1 MSETFTFSRRS
12 ALRGLGVAVAA
23 GVAGYLVARGSSA
36 ARAKGI
42 ATAANGYGAGRTEGR
57 RLASLGQIAV
67 GGGLILADARIVLT
81 RGRNGTVHG
90 FSAVC
95 THQGCT
101 VTLVRDG
108 MIGCP
113 CHGSRFDAQT
123 GAVLAGPAP
132 RALPPIPVVVRE
144 GDVYTA

>member
-1 MSETFTFSRRS
+1 MFTFSRRS
-12 ALRGLGVAVAA
+12 ALRGLGVAVGA
-23 GVAGYLVARGSSA
+23 GVAGYLVARTSSA
-36 ARAKGI
+36 AHGKGLT
-42 ATAANGYGAGRTEGR
+42 TAANGYGAARTEGR
-57 RLASLGQIAV
+57 RLADLGQLPV
-67 GGGLILADARIVLT
+67 GGGLILTTARIVLT

-101 VTLVRDG
+101 VTSVRDG
-108 MIGCP
+108 VIGCP

-132 RALPPIPVVVRE
+132 RPLPPIPVVIRDGE
-144 GDVYTA
+144 VYTA